1 MTKRITGKREVRVLE
16 TAARRSD
23 ARLPLHHRLR
33 DSIAERIADRTWR
46 PGEPIPSE
54 QALAA
59 SFGVAP
65 GTARRAVDTLVQ
77 EGWLERR
84 QGKGTFVRRADF
96 TSSLFRF
103 FRHKGAD
110 GKPVTPTGRILM
122 RESGPLPDA
131 ANTQLGLPPSAV
143 GLQLRR
149 LRLIA
154 GQPLLVEE
162 IWLPLPAFAAL
173 ERLPPDRFG
182 DLLYPLYEDVCGR
195 VVARA
200 EEELTVATADRETAD
215 RLGIRQGAPVIV
227 IDRLAFDHAD
237 TPLEWRRSK
246 GAADQFRYRVD
257 IR

>member
-1 MTKRITGKREVRVLE
+1 MSGL
-16 TAARRSD
+16 ASARSD

-46 PGEPIPSE
+46 AGEPIPSE

-59 SFGVAP
+59 SFGVAA
-65 GTARRAVDTLVQ
+65 GTARRAIDTLVQ

-110 GKPVTPTGRILM
+110 GETVTPTGRILL
-122 RESGPLPDA
+122 RETASPPDVARSQLRLPA
-131 ANTQLGLPPSAV
+131 QALALH
-143 GLQLRR
+143 LRR
-149 LRLIA
+149 LRLLA
-154 GQPLLVEE
+154 GQPLLIEE
-162 IWLPLPAFAAL
+162 IWLPLGPFQALAAL
-173 ERLPPDRFG
+173 PLDRFG
-182 DLLYPLYEDVCGR
+182 DLLYPLYETHCGK

-200 EEELTVATADRETAD
+200 EEELTVATADRDTAAW
-215 RLGIRQGAPVIV
+215 LGIRPGTPVAV
-227 IDRLAFDHAD
+227 IDRLAFDHSD
-237 TPLEWRRSK
+237 TPLEWRRSQ
-246 GAADQFRYRVD
+246 GAADQFRYRVE